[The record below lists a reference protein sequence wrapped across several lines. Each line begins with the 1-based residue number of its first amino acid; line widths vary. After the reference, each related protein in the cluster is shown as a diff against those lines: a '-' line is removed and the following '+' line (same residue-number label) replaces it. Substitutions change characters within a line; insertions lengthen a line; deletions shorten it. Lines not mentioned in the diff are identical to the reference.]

1 MTSAQFAVYQAFR
14 TIVPEAKDRIPL
26 DRSTAIY
33 PILCYAPFVFLAYL
47 TRRPDTYHVR
57 LLLLPSTVT
66 LILVAAYRFTWTTPE
81 LNVYNWG
88 QCGLWAAVALAKS
101 LDFALT
107 EEGMLKIGECR
118 PGIKKGKDKSNG
130 VEIDSM
136 EDEHKQHPYIATW
149 LYDATAR
156 TLRIPHSYPEIL
168 HQKLPH
174 SRHPRISAQALSRSR
189 FAFGRDDVLSQLPLA
204 KRYLVSTAIHMITG
218 YAILAGFHMV
228 YDLVTLIAV
237 GLLDGSPTS
246 WPPVMDQPWHADSM
260 HRFWGKDW
268 HQLLR
273 RTFLV
278 FGGFPG
284 KWIGGNIGMLF
295 GMFLASGLFH
305 ECAMYSM
312 SRGFDHSATVF
323 FGAQAFVLLFER
335 MWRRYTGRRIS
346 GIPGRLWVYFNMF
359 VCAQPT
365 VDAWHRRGLG
375 GGMVIPPALSPT
387 RWIFLPLAKRLL
399 ENIQH

>member
-1 MTSAQFAVYQAFR
+1 
-14 TIVPEAKDRIPL
+14 
-26 DRSTAIY
+26 
-33 PILCYAPFVFLAYL
+33 
-47 TRRPDTYHVR
+47 
-57 LLLLPSTVT
+57 
-66 LILVAAYRFTWTTPE
+66 
-81 LNVYNWG
+81 
-88 QCGLWAAVALAKS
+88 VALAKS

-136 EDEHKQHPYIATW
+136 EDEHKRHPYIATW
-149 LYDATAR
+149 LYDAVDVIHTMRGLRYKFGQGIYVPKETRPLERSAFLLA
-156 TLRIPHSYPEIL
+156 TLKSFIKNFLILDILESLLKLFPGVGSPLGGTMFYP
-168 HQKLPH
+168 K
-174 SRHPRISAQALSRSR
+174 
-189 FAFGRDDVLSQLPLA
+189 LPLA
-204 KRYLVSTAIHMITG
+204 ERYLVSTAIHMITG

-335 MWRRYTGRRIS
+335 FWRRYTGRRIS

-365 VDAWHRRGLG
+365 GTCVAFCVSYLWPTSNYLVDAWHRRGLG

-387 RWIFLPLAKRLL
+387 RWIFLPLVKRLL
-399 ENIQH
+399 ESIQH